1 MQIDPEIL
9 KELKKPQGILIP
21 NKELS
26 LETLRKY
33 LALGKK
39 IIAVG
44 DRTANNLISLGL
56 IPDISVIDGYER
68 RKKRDDLSIKD
79 ALASL
84 LPDKKPVVLK
94 AQNPRGTI
102 SFDSMSKIKKT
113 LKITNHVVLEIN
125 GEEDLLVLPYVLLA
139 ESGSIIFY
147 GQPLKGM
154 VVVKVTNA
162 IRQKAKRL
170 IGKFESD

>member
-1 MQIDPEIL
+1 MQIDHEIL

-21 NKELS
+21 NKEIS

-44 DRTANNLISLGL
+44 DRTANN
-56 IPDISVIDGYER
+56 